1 MAERKPKEASPS
13 EQVAAFEKLVA
24 ASALPRGVVVRGDE
38 RWFRE
43 RAIRAAIEA
52 AKRARMEIA
61 RHDAQDPDF
70 DVRHLTDDLLAA
82 PMFAASRCI
91 LVRNASPLLKKDDG
105 EDSAVARAVMAFLKD
120 TASPGAVVIDAEG
133 LRADH
138 AVVKLVASKGGPVLS
153 LRRLYD
159 APPPWDPDPRKSE
172 VVQWL
177 VATARERKVPL
188 GPDDAVYVA
197 AATGNDLFAL
207 EGALERLAQR
217 GSQHLREIIGW
228 SSGGS
233 PFELAEHMVRGEG
246 ARAIAGIELLF
257 RHGFV
262 EKGGGREIDRNALLS
277 ITLGMLR
284 SKLRQA
290 VAGALVLQ
298 KKGDI
303 AAAATAAGIPS
314 FPQARTEFEARLRS
328 RDPRAWAP
336 MLDDLVALERRTR
349 TGSLVDAADLAALA
363 LHWRVRT
370 REKQRTR

>member
-1 MAERKPKEASPS
+1 MAERKPKEASPG
-13 EQVAAFEKLVA
+13 EQVAAFEKSVA
-24 ASALPRGVVVRGDE
+24 TGALPRGVVVRGDE

-43 RAIRAAIEA
+43 RAIRAALDA
-52 AKRARMEIA
+52 AKRAHMEIA

-70 DVRHLTDDLLAA
+70 NVRHLTDDLLAA

-105 EDSAVARAVMAFLKD
+105 EDSTVARAVMAFLKD
-120 TASPGAVVIDAEG
+120 TASAGAIVIDAEG

-138 AVVKLVASKGGPVLS
+138 TVVKLVVSKGGPVLS

-177 VATARERKVPL
+177 VALARERKVPL
-188 GPDDAVYVA
+188 GADDAVYVA

-207 EGALERLAQR
+207 EAALERLAQR

-233 PFELAEHMVRGEG
+233 PFELAEHLVRGDG
-246 ARAIAGIELLF
+246 PRSIAGIELLF

-262 EKGGGREIDRNALLS
+262 EKSGGREVDRNALLA

-290 VAGALVLQ
+290 VAGADVLQ

-303 AAAATAAGIPS
+303 AAAAAAAGVPA
-314 FPQARTEFEARLRS
+314 FPQARTEFELRLRA
-328 RDPRAWAP
+328 RDPRAWPA
-336 MLDDLVALERRTR
+336 MQDDLAALERRTR
-349 TGSLVDAADLAALA
+349 TGALIDAADLAALA
-363 LHWRVRT
+363 LRWRV
-370 REKQRTR
+370 REKQRAR